1 MFGGKMENRTL
12 MSVLEAE
19 EAYKKFLKS
28 SRGIFGFNFKKK
40 ENLKSFS
47 EIQKEEN
54 AYNSVNLGIK

>member
-28 SRGIFGFNFKKK
+28 SRGIFGFNFKKYGGK
-40 ENLKSFS
+40 IS
-47 EIQKEEN
+47 
-54 AYNSVNLGIK
+54 